1 MGRMEPVKRVLDEA
15 LSMKNSRRKRLAAL
29 SFKEKVRIVVQ
40 MQQMQ
45 APILRARGISVK
57 VWKLHDR

>member
-1 MGRMEPVKRVLDEA
+1 
-15 LSMKNSRRKRLAAL
+15 MKNSRRKRLAAL

-40 MQQMQ
+40 MQHMQ
-45 APILRARGISVK
+45 APILKARGISVK